1 MLDVFISISSCSTT
15 WLWTK
20 LDISSSIWSVWYVS
34 MGERWKYSSRTII
47 KRANGTSVSM
57 AMCLSRP
64 TGMPYEENVLTLSC
78 NPFSW
83 SMLIRLEIL
92 SISVNY
98 LNKRWF
104 KPSRAAVSRTSMF
117 SFRAPVHCWR
127 VRWKFS
133 LLILWLHHDANAV
146 CSVYSITIVGLGC
159 WLVRFV
165 DEYLCCGYL
174 RSSVDESGRE
184 RKKEREAMNGQPV
197 CLRHCVLWENEE
209 RRTNDYIVC
218 ICSCTWRKKI
228 KTSNSIE
235 FDENLNDQQHSNETQ
250 EIDPFNRQSE

>member
-1 MLDVFISISSCSTT
+1 MLNVLVSISISSCSTT

-20 LDISSSIWSVWYVS
+20 LDISSSIWSVWCVS

-57 AMCLSRP
+57 GMCLSRP
-64 TGMPYEENVLTLSC
+64 IGMPCEENVLTLSC

-83 SMLIRLEIL
+83 SMPIRLEIL

-117 SFRAPVHCWR
+117 SFRAPGHCWR

-133 LLILWLHHDANAV
+133 FCCFCDCITTLMQSVLSIQSLLWASAAD
-146 CSVYSITIVGLGC
+146 
-159 WLVRFV
+159 
-165 DEYLCCGYL
+165 
-174 RSSVDESGRE
+174 
-184 RKKEREAMNGQPV
+184 
-197 CLRHCVLWENEE
+197 
-209 RRTNDYIVC
+209 
-218 ICSCTWRKKI
+218 
-228 KTSNSIE
+228 
-235 FDENLNDQQHSNETQ
+235 
-250 EIDPFNRQSE
+250 